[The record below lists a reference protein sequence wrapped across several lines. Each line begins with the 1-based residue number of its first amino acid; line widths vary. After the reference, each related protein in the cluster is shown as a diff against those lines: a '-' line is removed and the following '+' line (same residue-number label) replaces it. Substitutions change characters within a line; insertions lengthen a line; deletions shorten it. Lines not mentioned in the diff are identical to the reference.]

1 MKIYPAVDIKDGKCV
16 RLRKGLADDK
26 TVYFENPLDAA
37 KSFLD
42 AGSKTIHVV
51 DLDGAFE
58 GKMIN
63 LKTISE
69 IASLGMFVELG
80 GGMRDEIAVKAAFDA
95 GVSRAI
101 IGTKAC
107 THPEFAIALASEFGE
122 KIAVGIDAKGGNVAI
137 KGWVEVSQ
145 VGACDLAERLALG
158 GVKTFIYTDI
168 DTDGML
174 SGVNISAQKQMLQT
188 LSKCGAKLIASGGV
202 ASIDDISKL
211 LELEKSFD
219 NLDGVIVGKAIYE
232 RKIDLKQAISLVLQC
247 PNK

>member
-16 RLRKGLADDK
+16 RLRKGAAEEK
-26 TVYFENPLDAA
+26 TVYFKNPVDAA
-37 KSFLD
+37 KNFLE
-42 AGSKTIHVV
+42 AGSKVIHVV

-63 LKTISE
+63 LDVISQ
-69 IASLGMFVELG
+69 IANLGMFVELG
-80 GGMRDEIAVKAAFDA
+80 GGMRDESAVKAAFDA

-107 THPEFAIALASEFGE
+107 TNPEFAIDLASKYGD
-122 KIAVGIDAKGGNVAI
+122 KIAVGIDAKGGFVAI

-145 VGACDLAERLALG
+145 VSACDLAEKLASG

-174 SGVNISAQKQMLQT
+174 SGVNVLAQRQMLES
-188 LSKCGAKLIASGGV
+188 LAKFGANLIASGGV
-202 ASIDDISKL
+202 ASIDDVAKL
-211 LELEKSFD
+211 LELEKSYS

-232 RKIDLKQAISLVLQC
+232 QKIDLKQAISMVL
-247 PNK
+247 